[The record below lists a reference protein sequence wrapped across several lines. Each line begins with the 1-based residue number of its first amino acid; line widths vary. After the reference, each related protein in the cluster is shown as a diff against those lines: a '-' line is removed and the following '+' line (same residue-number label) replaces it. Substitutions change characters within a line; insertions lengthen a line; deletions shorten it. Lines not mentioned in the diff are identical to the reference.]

1 MNVQVTQTPAAVAAN
16 LTSVPVLVIGCGFGG
31 IATAIALEKAGFRD
45 FTILERA
52 HDVGGVWRDNS
63 YPGAACDVVSR
74 FYSFSFEQGYPWS
87 DAFGPRAEI
96 FDYIHRVVDKYG
108 VRRHVRFDAE
118 VASAAFDEARA
129 LWGVETARGE
139 RFETPVLISAVGL
152 FNRPFVPP
160 FPGRES
166 FAGVQF
172 HSARWDHSFDL
183 AGKTVAVVGNGASCT
198 QFLPKI
204 APKVKHLHLFQRSPQ
219 YVMPKRIFPGTSD
232 LDLWLGRRPWLRWIA
247 RTRIFF
253 EFENNLLRRRRK
265 PALRTQG
272 EARFR
277 ALLAAK
283 VKDPALRAKLTPDYP
298 MGCKRQLV
306 SNDWYDALIRPNVE
320 VVTESIA
327 KIQPEGIETAD
338 GTLRKVDAIV
348 WGTGFTPTDYL
359 QPMRITGRQGRDLNE
374 AWRHGAEAHLGI
386 TVSGFPNFF
395 MLYGPNT
402 NAQTSI
408 IYMLECQARYIVRA
422 LKLLRRRGAR
432 FMDVRADV
440 QRTFNDRQQAI
451 LSESVAAQA
460 NCQTYFKNA
469 EGRITTNW
477 AGYAS
482 EYRWKTRAVRPDEFE
497 FG

>member
-1 MNVQVTQTPAAVAAN
+1 MNVQVTGKPAGTAARTTAVPI
-16 LTSVPVLVIGCGFGG
+16 LIIGCGFGG

-45 FTILERA
+45 FAILERA

-87 DAFGPRAEI
+87 EAFGPREEI
-96 FDYIHRVVDKYG
+96 IDYIRRVVDKYG
-108 VRRHVRFDAE
+108 IRRHVTFDTE
-118 VASAAFDEARA
+118 VASAAFDVARA
-129 LWGVETARGE
+129 LWTVETTHGE
-139 RFETPVLISAVGL
+139 RYETPVLISAVGL

-166 FAGVQF
+166 FAGPQF
-172 HSARWDHSFDL
+172 HSARWDHGFDL
-183 AGKTVAVVGNGASCT
+183 AGKTVAVVGNGASCV

-204 APKVKHLHLFQRSPQ
+204 APKVQQLHLFQRSPQ
-219 YVMPKRIFPGTSD
+219 YVMPKRIFPGTSE
-232 LDLWLGRRPWLRWIA
+232 LDLWLGQRRGLRRLA
-247 RTRIFF
+247 RLRIFF

-265 PALRTQG
+265 PELRSQG

-277 ALLAAK
+277 ALLADK

-306 SNDWYDALIRPNVE
+306 SNDWYDALTRPNVE
-320 VVTESIA
+320 VVTDSIA
-327 KIQPEGIETAD
+327 RIVPEGIETAD

-359 QPMRITGRQGRDLNE
+359 QPMRITGRQGHDLND

-408 IYMLECQARYIVRA
+408 IYMLECQARYIVSA
-422 LKLLRRRGAR
+422 LRMLRRRRAR
-432 FMDVRADV
+432 SMNVRAEV
-440 QRTFNDRQQAI
+440 QRDFNAAQQAV
-451 LSESVAAQA
+451 LSKSVAAQA
-460 NCQTYFKNA
+460 NCQTYFKTA

-482 EYRWKTRAVRPDEFE
+482 EYRWLTRTVRAADFE
-497 FG
+497 FS